1 MKIFALPAII
11 AIVAVWCLPQTG
23 ADSGP
28 AQFTLEK
35 FNKIEIGMTY
45 EQVVEIIGFAGVLR
59 ASGIASYR
67 GEDRMY
73 TWSRGNAE
81 IFVDFVKGRAIS
93 KGEFGLSKSFEEI
106 LRSIP
111 KRRPPAQLSIEKY
124 NALKMGLTYAQAV
137 AVIGSDGEEQEGMRS
152 KTVRA
157 YSWTNSDLNTIS
169 ATFTNGRLSLKS
181 QFGIGKWLDEEL
193 GNVPNLR
200 LEQFDAIKMGTKY
213 AAVEAIIGGPGR
225 VSSATEDRTMNI
237 ETVEWRDARGGVIS
251 VIFSQYVVTSKSRSK
266 VYPPDSVEM
275 ARPRGEVTLANFAK
289 LKPGITRAQATAVFE
304 TPGVSVDFTQ
314 SGKLT
319 VETVE
324 WRTSYGALVTAIFNN
339 GTLGS
344 ANQSGLR

>member
-11 AIVAVWCLPQTG
+11 AVVAVWCLAQSG

-28 AQFTLEK
+28 AQLTLEK

-45 EQVVEIIGFAGVLR
+45 EQVVEILGFAGELR
-59 ASGIASYR
+59 ASSVDDYR
-67 GEDRMY
+67 GGGQTYVWM
-73 TWSRGNAE
+73 RGNGA
-81 IFVDFVKGRAIS
+81 ISVRFSKGRAAYKDEI
-93 KGEFGLSKSFEEI
+93 GLSRPLAEM
-106 LRSIP
+106 LRAMP
-111 KRRPPAQLSIEKY
+111 KQRPPAQLSIDKY
-124 NALKMGLTYAQAV
+124 NALKLGMTYVQAV
-137 AVIGSDGEEQEGMRS
+137 TVIGSDGEEQEGMRS
-152 KTVRA
+152 ATVRA
-157 YSWTNSDLNTIS
+157 YNWTNRELNTIS

-193 GNVPNLR
+193 GSVPNLR
-200 LEQFDAIKMGTKY
+200 LEQFDAIKMGSKY

-225 VSSATEDRTMNI
+225 VSSSTEDRTMRI
-237 ETVEWRDARGGVIS
+237 ETVEWRDARGGLIS
-251 VIFSQYVVTSKSRSK
+251 VIFSQYFVTSKSRSK

-275 ARPRGEVTLANFAK
+275 ARPRGDVTLANFAK
-289 LKPGITRAQATAVFE
+289 LKPGITRAQAAAIFE